1 MKSEF
6 ELEKVNEEP
15 AIVYIGSELA
25 GCIFSPDI
33 IVSIDDKTIGEPKD
47 TGSLVTKGGG
57 YWYLG
62 ELRIKGAFH
71 STVDLDTFR
80 KKHMFGGD

>member
-25 GCIFSPDI
+25 GCIFSPEI
-33 IVSIDDKTIGEPKD
+33 IVSIDDKTIGNPK
-47 TGSLVTKGGG
+47 TQEVLLRRAAVIGILENCALK
-57 YWYLG
+57 
-62 ELRIKGAFH
+62 ELSIPPWI
-71 STVDLDTFR
+71 
-80 KKHMFGGD
+80 